1 MNSNNL
7 KLLQLTYLCIHITG
21 LYPASAVPCIKA
33 ISPSEGWTT
42 GGSTVIII
50 GDNFFD
56 GLQVKYQTIS
66 ILNSK
71 LFIPTTLNIDFILWH
86 TRLIMCA

>member
-1 MNSNNL
+1 MDGPL
-7 KLLQLTYLCIHITG
+7 YLPLYYYKWKMLFLYFSG

-56 GLQVKYQTIS
+56 GLQVITIFYTEN
-66 ILNSK
+66 LFRKQYKK
-71 LFIPTTLNIDFILWH
+71 LDFNKISF
-86 TRLIMCA
+86 

>member
-1 MNSNNL
+1 MLFLYFS
-7 KLLQLTYLCIHITG
+7 G

-56 GLQVKYQTIS
+56 GLQVITIFYTEN
-66 ILNSK
+66 LFRKQYKK
-71 LFIPTTLNIDFILWH
+71 LDFNKISF
-86 TRLIMCA
+86 